1 MTTKSRS
8 DSKSLETPRKAWSP
22 SPLVIRLVSGSSPT
36 LAEVPSSA
44 SSELFWNEVRN
55 RLLENC
61 DRLKGNPVRGVLVL
75 HGSTS
80 LPRRA
85 MPAVIVSDV
94 IAQLDRE
101 SLGLL
106 QSARMK
112 VEQDVVWRG
121 SSDFGRYAFRLVYSP
136 NAEAG
141 LELVDPTKVEVL
153 APAPEPC
160 DTGKKLQSAGQ
171 WQVADIREL
180 LTQIVAQLPSAPNE
194 KLKAIGELYSELQ
207 RQIAPQL
214 APAIAE
220 ILKGT
225 HEMSYDEKAAL
236 AHEINAVLAD
246 SRLAI
251 RDPKSKLPAT
261 LLAQRPK
268 VTGPTSYLRISD
280 TRKASDGKRHY
291 FKVEDLSNPGVELE
305 LIDERDRPIETQRG

>member
-1 MTTKSRS
+1 M
-8 DSKSLETPRKAWSP
+8 TPRTTRREAVPAPKTGSRTVWTP
-22 SPLVIRLVSGSSPT
+22 SPVIVQLSPGREPALVEMPMT
-36 LAEVPSSA
+36 AA
-44 SSELFWNEVRN
+44 SDLFWGDIRN
-55 RLLENC
+55 QFLLICESHAQLRLRGSFVLRCQTSLPKRAIPSQILTAILAGLEAE
-61 DRLKGNPVRGVLVL
+61 
-75 HGSTS
+75 STS
-80 LPRRA
+80 LMQA
-85 MPAVIVSDV
+85 AVVRVDQAKSW
-94 IAQLDRE
+94 Q
-101 SLGLL
+101 G
-106 QSARMK
+106 Q
-112 VEQDVVWRG
+112 
-121 SSDFGRYAFRLVYSP
+121 SDFGNYAFSLSYVP
-136 NAEAG
+136 N
-141 LELVDPTKVEVL
+141 LSDVPLDKSL
-153 APAPEPC
+153 APVLEPC

-180 LTQIVAQLPSAPNE
+180 LTQIVAQLPSAPSE